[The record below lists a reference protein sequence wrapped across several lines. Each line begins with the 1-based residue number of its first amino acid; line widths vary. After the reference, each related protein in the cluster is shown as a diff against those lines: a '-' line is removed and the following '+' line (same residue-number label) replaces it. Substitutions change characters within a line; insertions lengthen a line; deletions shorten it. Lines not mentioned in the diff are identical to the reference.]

1 VITAKKWAVIVAAGR
16 GSRFGSDVPKQF
28 VMLNNKPVLFYSL
41 DVFSKLNYQL
51 IVVIHPDDQLY
62 YTALSETHLFP
73 DHQIALGG
81 AERFHSVQNALA
93 LIPDTAELVLVH
105 DAARPNIDMAF
116 IQRLEGEVATYG
128 NAIPALPVGDS
139 LRMKMGDHWRAVHR
153 DDYRIIQTPQFF
165 NAFALKKAY
174 QQDYSTS
181 FTDDAS
187 VLEAD
192 GNEIHL
198 VVGKNGNIKIT
209 HAEDLKWMSFLMS
222 NKG

>member
-1 VITAKKWAVIVAAGR
+1 MQFKKWAVIVAAGR

-41 DVFSKLNYQL
+41 DVFSKLNYHM

-62 YTALSETHLFP
+62 YTALSETHQFP

-81 AERFHSVQNALA
+81 TERFHSVQNALA
-93 LIPDTAELVLVH
+93 LIPDTADLVLVH
-105 DAARPNIDMAF
+105 DAARPNVDMAF
-116 IQRLEGEVATYG
+116 VQRLEVEVKTYG
-128 NAIPALPVGDS
+128 NAIPALPVSDS
-139 LRMKMGDHWRAVHR
+139 LRIKKGDHWRAVHR

-165 NAFALKKAY
+165 NASALKKAY
-174 QQDYSTS
+174 QQNYTTS

-198 VVGKNGNIKIT
+198 VAGKNGNIKIT
-209 HAEDLKWMSFLMS
+209 HVEDLKWMTFLMS
-222 NKG
+222 DKE